1 MRYLVALCL
10 AGLTQAAS
18 PMIGGCP
25 VLPADHVFNSRIDD
39 LPVHPRSAD
48 FLTRINSGT
57 RRLHLDLGRSE
68 DMQSGE
74 YWGIPYNVVSG
85 NGFAWSRVHYDQG
98 WPGES
103 DCADAARQPF
113 SPCSVS
119 APTLPIPASPKVEG
133 GIETDP
139 SREGDHH
146 ILIVDRDRC
155 ALWESYHSYPRP
167 GGGWNVLST
176 ARFDLHSN
184 ALRPA
189 GWTSADAAGFPI
201 LPLLL
206 RADEAS
212 RGEIRHAMR
221 FTIQSSK
228 IRNSYVW
235 PARHLTRNGDLS
247 ETRPPMGQLFRLRAD
262 YPIPANYT
270 VQAKAILTALKQY
283 GMYLADG
290 GSDMYIQGEPSA
302 RWENDTIS
310 QVQTVP
316 HTAFEAV
323 DIESVASRP
332 GFNPDSAALPPPA
345 QRALQAKATT
355 AGSGSALDLRLVLD
369 AASADQGR
377 SGRLYIAA
385 LVPASGLLLA
395 LTPDRGWQPVQGL
408 ALPSYAEVTLGR
420 HEVDLIR
427 GADFSAF
434 GSVLVYAGYG
444 DSAEEML
451 AQSRYR
457 LVFAS
462 Q

>member
-1 MRYLVALCL
+1 MRYLMALCL
-10 AGLTQAAS
+10 AGLTQAA
-18 PMIGGCP
+18 PPTIGGCP

-68 DMQSGE
+68 DMQSSE

-85 NGFAWSRVHYDQG
+85 DSITWQRVHYDQG

-103 DCADAARQPF
+103 DCADASRQAF

-119 APTLPIPASPKVEG
+119 APVLPIPPSPKVEG

-146 ILIVDRDRC
+146 ILMVDRDRC
-155 ALWESYHSYPRP
+155 VLWESYHSYPRP
-167 GGGWNVLST
+167 GGGWDVLST

-184 ALRPA
+184 RLRPA

-212 RGEIRHAMR
+212 LGEIRHALR

-247 ETRPPMGQLFRLRAD
+247 ETRPPMGQLFRLKAD

-270 VQAKAILTALKQY
+270 VQARAILTALKRY

-302 RWENDTIS
+302 RWEAATIS
-310 QVQTVP
+310 QVQSVP

-323 DIESVASRP
+323 DLSSVASRP
-332 GFNPDSAALPPPA
+332 GFDPDSAALPPPA
-345 QRALQAKATT
+345 QHELLARVVS
-355 AGSGSALDLRLVLD
+355 AGSATRLDLGLVLD
-369 AASADQGR
+369 AASRDQGR

-385 LVPASGLLLA
+385 LLPRNGTLLA
-395 LTPDRGWQPVQGL
+395 LTASQGWQLVQGL
-408 ALPSYAEVTLGR
+408 ALPAYADVTLGR
-420 HEVDLIR
+420 HQVELIR
-427 GADFSAF
+427 GADLSAF
-434 GSVLVYAGYG
+434 GPVQVYAGYG

-451 AQSRYR
+451 AQGRYR
-457 LVFAS
+457 LVYAS
-462 Q
+462 E